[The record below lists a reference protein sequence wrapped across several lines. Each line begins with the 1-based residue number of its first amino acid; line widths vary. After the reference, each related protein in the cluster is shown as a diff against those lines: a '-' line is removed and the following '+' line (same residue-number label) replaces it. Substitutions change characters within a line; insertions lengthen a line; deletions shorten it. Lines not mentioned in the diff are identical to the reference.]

1 MKADQGLDR
10 SGVDHLLGFQLALAT
25 ARTREV
31 FMREIGTPLELRT
44 VEFTLLVLLLTNG
57 GASPKQ
63 LARSLAMPA
72 PNVTALIDRGVA
84 RGLVER
90 RRNSTDRRALQIL
103 LTAAGKA
110 LARRAHAASLTMED
124 ALLQR
129 FSPGERTL
137 LRELL
142 LRLAQGAPA

>member
-90 RRNSTDRRALQIL
+90 RRNSTDGRALQIL

-124 ALLQR
+124 ALLLR

-142 LRLAQGAPA
+142 LRLAEGAPA